1 MSIFLRLYLRYRYP
15 KYQRAYR
22 LVFDPD
28 GFHHYPKELRA
39 QLDGTTSAALAQS
52 LSKTL
57 APYALADNDSHLK
70 ETIAHI
76 ADVTLAL
83 PHILDATIQMANW
96 NSLRVA
102 DKKHCIALVAYLVN
116 PMDIIPE
123 GAFGGA
129 GFADDVL
136 IASIAYNAI
145 IADTSKEFVAAFWKE
160 DKKIFDSLCSISASA
175 KETLPELH
183 KQVADAFRSVFA

>member
-1 MSIFLRLYLRYRYP
+1 MSMFLRLYLRYRYP

-39 QLDGTTSAALAQS
+39 QLEGTTGAALVQS

-57 APYALADNDSHLK
+57 APYIAAGKESLAK
-70 ETIAHI
+70 ETIAQI
-76 ADVTLAL
+76 ADVTLAM
-83 PHILDATIQMANW
+83 PQILDTTIQMANW
-96 NSLRVA
+96 ESLRDK

-116 PMDIIPE
+116 PIDIIPE
-123 GAFGGA
+123 GAFGSA
-129 GFADDVL
+129 GFADDVVF
-136 IASIAYNAI
+136 ASIAYNTVI
-145 IADTSKEFVAAFWKE
+145 VDTSAQFVSAFWKGE
-160 DKKIFDSLCSISASA
+160 KKIFESLCSVSASA

-183 KQVADAFRSVFA
+183 KEVTKAFQSVFA

>member
-28 GFHHYPKELRA
+28 GFHQYPKELRA
-39 QLDGTTSAALAQS
+39 QLEGTTSIALVQS

-57 APYALADNDSHLK
+57 AHYIGTGEESQAK
-70 ETIAHI
+70 QTIAQI
-76 ADVTLAL
+76 AEVTLAL
-83 PHILDATIQMANW
+83 PQILETTIQMANW
-96 NSLRVA
+96 DSLRNK

-116 PMDIIPE
+116 PVDIIPE
-123 GAFGGA
+123 GAFAGA
-129 GFADDVL
+129 GFADDV
-136 IASIAYNAI
+136 IVASIAYNAI
-145 IADTSKEFVAAFWKE
+145 IADTSEKFVSAFWKGE
-160 DKKIFDSLCSISASA
+160 RKIFESLCSVSASA

-183 KQVADAFRSVFA
+183 KEVTKAFHSVFA